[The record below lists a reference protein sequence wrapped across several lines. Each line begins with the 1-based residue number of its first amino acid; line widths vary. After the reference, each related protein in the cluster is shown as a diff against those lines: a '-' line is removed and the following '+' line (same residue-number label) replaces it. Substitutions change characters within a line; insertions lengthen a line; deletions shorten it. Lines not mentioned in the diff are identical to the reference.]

1 VKRIVIALAIAL
13 AFTFTCFAQA
23 AAKKSTTAPE
33 KAPSTA
39 QKSTTAP
46 EKAPAT
52 AQKSTTAEKKSATA
66 KGELID
72 INTATA
78 DQLKT
83 IPGIGDAYAEKIIK
97 GRPYRAK
104 NELVQKKILPQGVYD
119 KVKGEII
126 AKQK

>member
-1 VKRIVIALAIAL
+1 MKRILIALIAAL
-13 AFTFTCFAQA
+13 AFTITCAAQAQGTAKKAPAAARQA
-23 AAKKSTTAPE
+23 AAQQQT
-33 KAPSTA
+33 
-39 QKSTTAP
+39 
-46 EKAPAT
+46 
-52 AQKSTTAEKKSATA
+52 
-66 KGELID
+66 ELID

-83 IPGIGDAYAEKIIK
+83 IPGIGDAYAAKIVK

-119 KVKGEII
+119 KVKDKII